1 MILMERMIHPIG
13 VASAIQEGVTPSV
26 VDMTVEMDRYAKL
39 FGRYYCSGIFSTI
52 IYASYYKG
60 CYVHELRF
68 DVELKDNIVVAMP
81 RIKEE
86 GYCTCNIHNIGA
98 DATKNLKKT
107 SQTPKGISVG
117 QKMGFKSK
125 QVFQPVSKNST
136 ANTGGKKRNKSE
148 STKEVSK
155 STPFEVLTSMIIE
168 CGSMGTNGGNSNSA
182 DKGN

>member
-60 CYVHELRF
+60 WCACCKVFRHVHE
-68 DVELKDNIVVAMP
+68 ECLK
-81 RIKEE
+81 
-86 GYCTCNIHNIGA
+86 NIGTGG
-98 DATKNLKKT
+98 TKNLKKT
-107 SQTPKGISVG
+107 SQTPKEIPVG
-117 QKMGFKSK
+117 QKMGFKPK
-125 QVFQPVSKNST
+125 QVFQPVSKKST